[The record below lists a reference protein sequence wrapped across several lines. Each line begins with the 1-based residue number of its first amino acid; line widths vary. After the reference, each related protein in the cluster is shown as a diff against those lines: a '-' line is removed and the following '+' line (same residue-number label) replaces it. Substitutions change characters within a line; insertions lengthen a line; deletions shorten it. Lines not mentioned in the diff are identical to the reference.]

1 MIPVSIYNFYAFL
14 LRAVGNSVVPLLFL
28 AVSVVLNIGLDLMFV
43 LGIRM
48 GVEGAAPTTVIAP
61 SIAAGGILLYTR
73 FRPVL

>member
-1 MIPVSIYNFYAFL
+1 MIPVGIYNFYAFL

-28 AVSVVLNIGLDLMFV
+28 AVSVVLNIGLDLLFV

-48 GVEGAAPTTVIAP
+48 GVEGAALATVIAQ

-73 FRPVL
+73 IRPVL

>member
-1 MIPVSIYNFYAFL
+1 MIPVGIYNFYAFL

-28 AVSVVLNIGLDLMFV
+28 AVSVVLNIGLDLLFV

-48 GVEGAAPTTVIAP
+48 GVEGAAPATVITP

-73 FRPVL
+73 IRPVL